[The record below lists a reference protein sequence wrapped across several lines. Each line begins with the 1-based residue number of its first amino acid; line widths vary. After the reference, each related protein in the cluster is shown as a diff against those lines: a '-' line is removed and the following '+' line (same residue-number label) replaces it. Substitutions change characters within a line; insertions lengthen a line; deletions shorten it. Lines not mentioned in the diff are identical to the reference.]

1 MQWLTPAM
9 ALTAA
14 GITVPLLVLLYFLKL
29 KRTEQVVSSTLL
41 WQRAIQDLQVN
52 APFQR
57 LRRNILLLL
66 QLLAMLAALIALAGP
81 VLNMNQGV
89 GKRYVLLIDRSA
101 SMNSTDGDGAASR
114 LDTAVDQAEVFVQ
127 SLRNRAVFSLKDRA
141 DQAMVIAFDEHAKVM
156 CNFTSDKSQLLTALK
171 TITPTDRAS
180 HLGETLTVARA
191 FTQPAGVENNNRT
204 AEQRAQ
210 LHLFSDGRIKDLEDQ
225 SMQDNE
231 LVYHRVGESS
241 DNVAITAMQARRS
254 YEQTDQIQVF
264 ASLAHF
270 GETPVTCEVQVSVN
284 QDIVAVREVTLSP
297 AQADANGVGIMPGR
311 ASVEVTVTYDG
322 AGLLEVRQLH
332 ADSLSA
338 DDAAWTV
345 IAPPKQL
352 NVALVTAGNPVL
364 GSVFRACPL
373 ASLTVLTSE
382 AFDESMASAT
392 VSPYD
397 VTILDNTAPEH
408 LPRGRYLV
416 FGATHEAMEMT
427 EVGALEN
434 QFIVDWRPN
443 HAILKHVNPGNVYV
457 AQAVEVVPP
466 REARVLAQF
475 NSGPAI
481 VLSQVGA
488 GTFVWVGFDCLK
500 SNWPFESSFVLF
512 CYNVMDYL
520 GMQVTD
526 SHAAQLSV
534 GEPILIRGLIP
545 GVEAALSSPHQD
557 DVTVTTD
564 EKGSLRFPE
573 TDRVGVYTVALAD
586 DVPKTFA
593 VNLLN
598 TDESCVTPRT
608 DLVLSGQTVS
618 AQETS
623 VARAN
628 QPMWPWGVIVA
639 LGFVCIEW
647 WVYNSKMRM

>member
-1 MQWLTPAM
+1 MQWLTPTT
-9 ALTAA
+9 ALIAA

-41 WQRAIQDLQVN
+41 WQRAVQDLQVN

-66 QLLAMLAALIALAGP
+66 QLLAMLAALVALAGP
-81 VLNMNQGV
+81 VLNMNRGV
-89 GKRYVLLIDRSA
+89 GKRFVILIDRSA
-101 SMNSTDGDGAASR
+101 SMNSTDGGKAASR
-114 LDTAVDQAEVFVQ
+114 LDQAVDQAQVFVE

-141 DQAMVIAFDEHAKVM
+141 DQAMIIAFDEHAKVM

-171 TITPTDRAS
+171 AIVPTDRAS

-191 FTQPAGVENNNRT
+191 FTQPPGVETNNRT

-225 SMQDNE
+225 SMQEGE
-231 LVYHRVGESS
+231 LVYHRVGASS

-270 GETPVTCEVQVSVN
+270 GETPVTCDVQVSVN
-284 QDIVAVREVTLSP
+284 QDIVAVREVTLTP
-297 AQADANGVGIMPGR
+297 ARVDANGVGIMPGR
-311 ASVEVTVTYDG
+311 ASVEVTVIYDG
-322 AGLLEVRQLH
+322 AGLLEVRHLH
-332 ADSLSA
+332 ADSLNA

-352 NVALVTAGNPVL
+352 NVALITAGNPVL
-364 GSVFRACPL
+364 VSVFQACPL
-373 ASLTVLTSE
+373 ASLTVLTAE
-382 AFDESMASAT
+382 AFDEAMASAT

-397 VTILDNTAPEH
+397 VTILDNTVPER

-416 FGATHEAMEMT
+416 FGSVPQAMGMT
-427 EVGALEN
+427 EVGSLEN

-443 HAILKHVNPGNVYV
+443 HAILKHVNPSNVYV

-466 REARVLAQF
+466 REARILAQF
-475 NSGPAI
+475 NSGPAV

-526 SHAAQLSV
+526 AHAAQLSV

-545 GVEAALSSPHQD
+545 GVEAALSAPHQD

-564 EKGSLRFPE
+564 EQGSLRFPE

-586 DVPKTFA
+586 EAPKTFA

-598 TDESCVTPRT
+598 ADESCVTPRT
-608 DLVLSGQTVS
+608 DLTLSGQTVS
-618 AQETS
+618 AQET
-623 VARAN
+623 VMARAN
-628 QPMWPWGVIVA
+628 QPLWPWAVIVA
-639 LGFVCIEW
+639 LMFVCIEW